1 MQRKNKQTKKNYVQ
15 IFLKLLADSVLTLRA
30 RPKQKLAVRGLR
42 AKDSI

>member
-1 MQRKNKQTKKNYVQ
+1 MQRKNQKKPKIYVQ

-30 RPKQKLAVRGLR
+30 RPKQKMTVRDLR